1 MRSLFPV
8 FNLSSLTPKFIDL
21 IAQWGWRVLP
31 ESPARFVGQTMVL
44 PCLDNESGI
53 RIDFVFSNSEY
64 ERQAIERARRIR
76 IGKAQVCFATVEDL
90 IIQKIIAGRPRDLE
104 DARIVLAKKEGAD
117 LEYVRCWLKQIEESL
132 GEPFLQSLEEIRK
145 PW

>member
-1 MRSLFPV
+1 
-8 FNLSSLTPKFIDL
+8 
-21 IAQWGWRVLP
+21 
-31 ESPARFVGQTMVL
+31 MVL